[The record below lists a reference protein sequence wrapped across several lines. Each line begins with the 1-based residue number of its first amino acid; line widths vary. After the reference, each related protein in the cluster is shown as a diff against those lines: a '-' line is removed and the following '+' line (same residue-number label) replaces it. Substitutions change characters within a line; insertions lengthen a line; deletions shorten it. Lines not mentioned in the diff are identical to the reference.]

1 MLSRTADHLYWMA
14 RYMERAENLAR
25 MLDTSYRTS
34 LLPQTEE
41 ETATN
46 WGRLLQIMDIEA
58 QYFAKNSTISPEAK
72 ITARCMTFSNSRTFP
87 GQPCPSSAACA
98 AGERRRPGRPERPP
112 CSARKC
118 CAKGTI
124 SSGR

>member
-46 WGRLLQIMDIEA
+46 WGRLLQIMTSRR
-58 QYFAKNSTISPEAK
+58 STSP
-72 ITARCMTFSNSRTFP
+72 RTP
-87 GQPCPSSAACA
+87 RSHPK
-98 AGERRRPGRPERPP
+98 P
-112 CSARKC
+112 CS
-118 CAKGTI
+118 T
-124 SSGR
+124 

>member
-58 QYFAKNSTISPEAK
+58 QYFAKNT
-72 ITARCMTFSNSRTFP
+72 
-87 GQPCPSSAACA
+87 
-98 AGERRRPGRPERPP
+98 
-112 CSARKC
+112 
-118 CAKGTI
+118 TI
-124 SSGR
+124 SSEAINHLQSLLGPPPSEANKKKKAKVAAPA